1 LDVIEKVKVSSGDVF
16 CADIDVRG
24 GTLGGFVE
32 LGEKYLLVED
42 KGVEGC
48 EESACQRFCSM
59 QIERY

>member
-1 LDVIEKVKVSSGDVF
+1 MSSGDVF

-48 EESACQRFCSM
+48 EESACQRFCFM